1 MPYLKNGKLEGVPEG
16 QLPPPI
22 PGATQVA
29 PAAAT
34 SPSVPQPQPLG
45 LSSSGLALPTMVS
58 TVLTGPPIPPPP
70 QVTTQQLQQH
80 LLAAQH
86 QLMQQQQQLAP
97 GTPQGPVRPS
107 DTAASA
113 LNDLRSALLS
123 PGQQAS
129 DETMIGLGALS
140 TSQM

>member
-1 MPYLKNGKLEGVPEG
+1 
-16 QLPPPI
+16 
-22 PGATQVA
+22 
-29 PAAAT
+29 
-34 SPSVPQPQPLG
+34 
-45 LSSSGLALPTMVS
+45 MVS

-86 QLMQQQQQLAP
+86 QLMQQQQQQQLAP

-129 DETMIGLGALS
+129 DETMIGIGALS